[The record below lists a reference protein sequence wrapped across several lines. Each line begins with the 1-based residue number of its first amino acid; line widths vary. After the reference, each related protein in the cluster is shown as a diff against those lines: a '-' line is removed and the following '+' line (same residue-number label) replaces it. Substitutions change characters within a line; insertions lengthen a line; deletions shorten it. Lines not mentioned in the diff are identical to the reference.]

1 MIAIGFSAALAALDL
16 LIKARIENQEQ
27 EHFPRMLPYTKDRIK
42 LHKYHNDGFPFGF
55 MREHFQ
61 MVQMIALT
69 MTSAVAGILAY
80 LTTRKGARIE
90 KLGLAL
96 VLGGALSNL
105 YDRLVRKYVVDY
117 FSIEIG
123 KLKQVIFNLGD
134 IFIFLGSI
142 VFWLAG
148 AIRDARS

>member
-27 EHFPRMLPYTKDRIK
+27 DCFPRILPYTSGKIK

-55 MREHFQ
+55 MRERFQ
-61 MVQMIALT
+61 IVQMMALA
-69 MTSAVAGILAY
+69 MTSAVAGILVY
-80 LTTRKGARIE
+80 LTARKDARIE
-90 KLGLAL
+90 KAGLAL

-142 VFWLAG
+142 VFWAAG
-148 AIRDARS
+148 LIRDLRP